1 MDPLSRL
8 AACVAQKLEEG
19 DFRGAVRIASSDDK
33 VAPFCE
39 ATITELQK
47 KHPPAHQDTVIP
59 PLNPALFPSI
69 AATEI
74 IDAIR
79 SFPCGSAGGPDGLTP
94 QHLKDMTHPSA
105 NAGAQLLVTAL
116 ASILSLILEGK
127 VPHPV
132 RPFLFGASLTALEK
146 KSKLTANK
154 ALLKLDFTN
163 AFNTVRR
170 DKMLASVELLAPS
183 IFPFIHSVYSAPSS
197 LFWDDRVIHSCE
209 ELSMSYL
216 DDISLGGD
224 VEDISNDLVMFK
236 QGAKD
241 VGLQLNPNK
250 FPGSRIVN
258 LSMATLLGS
267 PLGDVP
273 GISSVLTEK
282 TNLLKIMAPCFLSLQ
297 LQQYDAVL
305 KTIMCNITSP
315 MIILRGLKLFFWK
328 LLPYGPTAVTNL
340 LQKIAV
346 SLRLGLAFCKPHSCH
361 HCGCEVTAF
370 ATHGLSCVKSQ
381 GRYRRHSSLND
392 IIHRAFGASRIP
404 SRLEPS
410 GISRSDA
417 ELHHR
422 RQGQWLTK
430 LRNGNSTN
438 MDPNMYLFAPV
449 VIETSG
455 VFGKQTLLF
464 LKDLAC
470 RFCKVSGEVKSLPY
484 LLQCLAV
491 AVQRE
496 ILVHPTS
503 QTICQGENTTLVC
516 QVRGIGGW
524 RVNGTTITPN
534 NQASFRSRG
543 FTATVN
549 ETGGGDEN
557 EIYTTLAMTVEGRV
571 QNNNTKFICY
581 SVTVNG
587 EVSTSKEAFLVIA
600 GYPLP
605 PSPTLLITN
614 STNIQVSWKRPFAM
628 REVADILYYTV
639 RMYNSSSQG
648 SKEWTIRSLTLTD
661 MYTHNITVKEVANE
675 CILLSFEVRA
685 VNKVGNSSA
694 GITTGGFPI
703 ETLYSLIVKTVPGGE
718 VVHSRT
724 SFLSRLNQNQ
734 STTVVLDGLKSNVSY
749 QFSFLVG
756 SVTGEVMFST
766 MATNTAAGDIIDDS
780 SSPIGCISVLT
791 ESLLTVFCT
800 PSDALKLISYNC
812 SMDGSSFQPCYT
824 PIRLAEYSNKSHILL
839 VQGYSEQGELSV
851 TSLNF
856 TGTLGSQEVKFT
868 NGSPILVGRNLTV
881 FVEASKSYDSVMCE
895 VHMLTAEVS
904 RQDCS
909 SGAADFNNLPE
920 GEAVIRLAAKIEGDE
935 VASIKSRLWVYDDP
949 EFCAPYLVNDMISV
963 EGEAVRVTF
972 GSSGKPS
979 GYSCSLNST
988 KPFLCSSPVSL
999 TGLRKGK
1006 YVLHVRPE
1014 QCNSYQTSSFSFEI

>member
-1 MDPLSRL
+1 MSL
-8 AACVAQKLEEG
+8 AP
-19 DFRGAVRIASSDDK
+19 FSYYFWK
-33 VAPFCE
+33 VAYQSNIFGGTNGFVLYIIYNCVRSVHQVVPRRSMG
-39 ATITELQK
+39 
-47 KHPPAHQDTVIP
+47 PPEST
-59 PLNPALFPSI
+59 L
-69 AATEI
+69 
-74 IDAIR
+74 
-79 SFPCGSAGGPDGLTP
+79 C
-94 QHLKDMTHPSA
+94 
-105 NAGAQLLVTAL
+105 LLVIT
-116 ASILSLILEGK
+116 ILS
-127 VPHPV
+127 H
-132 RPFLFGASLTALEK
+132 SLTRA
-146 KSKLTANK
+146 KS
-154 ALLKLDFTN
+154 
-163 AFNTVRR
+163 
-170 DKMLASVELLAPS
+170 
-183 IFPFIHSVYSAPSS
+183 
-197 LFWDDRVIHSCE
+197 
-209 ELSMSYL
+209 
-216 DDISLGGD
+216 
-224 VEDISNDLVMFK
+224 
-236 QGAKD
+236 
-241 VGLQLNPNK
+241 
-250 FPGSRIVN
+250 
-258 LSMATLLGS
+258 
-267 PLGDVP
+267 
-273 GISSVLTEK
+273 
-282 TNLLKIMAPCFLSLQ
+282 
-297 LQQYDAVL
+297 
-305 KTIMCNITSP
+305 
-315 MIILRGLKLFFWK
+315 
-328 LLPYGPTAVTNL
+328 
-340 LQKIAV
+340 
-346 SLRLGLAFCKPHSCH
+346 
-361 HCGCEVTAF
+361 
-370 ATHGLSCVKSQ
+370 
-381 GRYRRHSSLND
+381 
-392 IIHRAFGASRIP
+392 
-404 SRLEPS
+404 
-410 GISRSDA
+410 
-417 ELHHR
+417 
-422 RQGQWLTK
+422 
-430 LRNGNSTN
+430 
-438 MDPNMYLFAPV
+438 
-449 VIETSG
+449 
-455 VFGKQTLLF
+455 
-464 LKDLAC
+464 
-470 RFCKVSGEVKSLPY
+470 
-484 LLQCLAV
+484 
-491 AVQRE
+491 E

-605 PSPTLLITN
+605 PSPALLITN

-703 ETLYSLIVKTVPGGE
+703 VPYATVINPIEATLEMSVTGGLMAEVVLWPPHICSYQETLYSLIVKTVPGGE

-734 STTVVLDGLKSNVSY
+734 SITVVLDGLKSNVSY

-766 MATNTAAGDIIDDS
+766 MATNTAAGDTIDDS
-780 SSPIGCISVLT
+780 SSPIGCISVHT

-812 SMDGSSFQPCYT
+812 SMDGSSFQPCTPPMKVLLTSLPAGQHALQISGYSTSSHTAIKTIQFSVNPLQITCEGNSEKGLLIVQCTSNRPILTFLCSIDGEKSGSCYT

-868 NGSPILVGRNLTV
+868 HDSPILVGRNLTV

-895 VHMLTAEVS
+895 VHMLTAKVS
-904 RQDCS
+904 CQDCS

-920 GEAVIRLAAKIEGDE
+920 GEAVIRLAAKIGGDE